1 MRDLFRLSLLV
12 SLSCAPA
19 LVQQIDLGAPRT
31 VTEAPALAGA
41 RATFGDGVYLA
52 VWQDGWAGVN
62 PTADIK
68 GVRLRPGSLQ
78 PIEAAPIRIC
88 TAAEAQESPA
98 VAYADGVFL
107 VAWQDLRSGQGY
119 DIRAALIDAKTGRV
133 RGREIPVATQPGNQI
148 RPAVASDGNTFLV
161 VWQAAGDR
169 TYGVQGAR
177 ISSTG
182 KILDTR
188 PHRYAEAAT
197 LPAASGSS
205 GRFLIT
211 WAPEE
216 PRGGTS
222 GALIDAA
229 TGEVIKALGV
239 INSPCSEAPAIA
251 HDDAGNFMTVS
262 AREGYPNPWGWPGP
276 GAVLCSRVM
285 ADGSTP
291 EASLKY
297 GPKLSFIC
305 LRSVPNVVDGAT
317 WGRTSKSWD
326 SGAVGGFPGTADGLW
341 PNGWPTVAYDGRGT
355 YLFAWVKGT
364 IAKDRLNLSDL
375 TLWIRGMDAKT
386 LAVRVADRRLSAD
399 AGAGETHPALVAG
412 PQGEALL
419 LSERIKNGERIRVLA
434 RRVTLQ

>member
-1 MRDLFRLSLLV
+1 MKDLFRWSLLV

-19 LVQQIDLGAPRT
+19 VAQQIDLGAPRT
-31 VTEAPALAGA
+31 VAEAPALAGA
-41 RATFGDGVYLA
+41 RVAFGDGMYLA
-52 VWQDGWAGVN
+52 VWQEGWAGVN
-62 PTADIK
+62 PTANIK

-78 PIEAAPIRIC
+78 PIEAAPIRIS
-88 TAAEAQESPA
+88 TAVEAQESPA

-107 VAWQDLRSGQGY
+107 VAWQDLRGGQGY
-119 DIRAALIDAKTGRV
+119 DIRAALIDAAGRV
-133 RGREIPVATQPGNQI
+133 RGSEIPVATQPGNQI

-169 TYGVQGAR
+169 TYGVQGVR

-182 KILDTR
+182 KILDAR

-197 LPAASGSS
+197 LPAASGFG
-205 GRFLIT
+205 GRFLVT

-229 TGEVIKALGV
+229 TGEVAKALGV
-239 INSPCSEAPAIA
+239 INGPCPESPAIA

-285 ADGSTP
+285 ADGNTP
-291 EASLKY
+291 EAILKY

-305 LRSVPNVVDGAT
+305 ARSVPNVVDGAT
-317 WGRTSKSWD
+317 WGKTSQTWD

-375 TLWIRGMDAKT
+375 TLWMRGMDAKT

-399 AGAGETHPALVAG
+399 AGADETHPVLVAG
-412 PQGEALL
+412 PPGEALL
-419 LSERIKNGERIRVLA
+419 LSERIKSGEPIRALA
-434 RRVTLQ
+434 RRVALQ